1 MFNTVTDRNS
11 VGHNVTN
18 DSSQTQMSTVHD
30 KMLNVMFIFSIEGE
44 HLANPDDSPLFRL
57 AFLRYSFTPRLR

>member
-1 MFNTVTDRNS
+1 MSLTKHKPHS
-11 VGHNVTN
+11 LGHDVTN

-44 HLANPDDSPLFRL
+44 HLA
-57 AFLRYSFTPRLR
+57 